1 MCVNKQK
8 AEAEVSWFYFV
19 LFYLFTKGEVEGGSF
34 LKETTQ
40 AKVNNADTWNICAV
54 LNQDGFLLGRI
65 D

>member
-1 MCVNKQK
+1 M
-8 AEAEVSWFYFV
+8 
-19 LFYLFTKGEVEGGSF
+19 EGGSF

-54 LNQDGFLLGRI
+54 LNQDVFLLDVPVKNVLIFQVLGRI